1 MLDYP
6 IRHIL
11 VRHEQGATHMADGY
25 ARASGRVGVAIATSG
40 PGATN
45 MVTGIATAMMDSSP
59 IVCITGQVGSRLI
72 GSDAF
77 QETDITGITLPITKH
92 NYLVTRAEDVAKT
105 VREAFAVAD
114 VGPARSGAHRHHQGR
129 AAVVLRVRLE
139 KPPAPNARHVGVPR
153 ATIAD
158 GDRTRGARADPRRAP
173 AARSSPA
180 TASCCSGAMPFV
192 REFAERAGIPVAMT
206 LLGIGGS
213 RHRTRSISA

>member
-6 IRHIL
+6 IRHVL

-77 QETDITGITLPITKH
+77 QETDITGVTLPITKH
-92 NYLVTRAEDVAKT
+92 NYLVTRAQDIAPA
-105 VREAFAVAD
+105 VREAFHIARERPAGPGAD
-114 VGPARSGAHRHHQGR
+114 RHHQGR
-129 AAVVLRVRLE
+129 AAGVLRVRLGGRRAE
-139 KPPAPNARHVGVPR
+139 AARTARAQSSTPAS
-153 ATIAD
+153 IA
-158 GDRTRGARADPRRAP
+158 RGA
-173 AARSSPA
+173 SS
-180 TASCCSGAMPFV
+180 
-192 REFAERAGIPVAMT
+192 
-206 LLGIGGS
+206 
-213 RHRTRSISA
+213 